1 MTNRVGPKAIAVMH
15 HFEGCKLKAYKCP
28 AGVWTIGYGAT
39 GAGIGPGVVWTQ
51 DQSDNR
57 LLADVA
63 RFYRGVQKLVQVP
76 INEFQ
81 AGALT
86 SFAFNVGLQ
95 ALAGSTLLRLLNGGQ
110 VLQASEQFMRWDR
123 GGGKRLAGLTRRRA
137 AEKAMFDRD

>member
-1 MTNRVGPKAIAVMH
+1 MTAVTRALELIKP
-15 HFEGCKLKAYKCP
+15 FEGCKLRAYLCP

-39 GAGIGPGVVWTQ
+39 GQGIGPGVVWTQ
-51 DQSDNR
+51 DQAENR

-63 RFYRGVQKLVQVP
+63 RFYRGVSKLVTVP
-76 INEFQ
+76 VNEFQ

-95 ALAGSTLLRLLNGGQ
+95 ALAGSTLLRLLNAGQ
-110 VLQASEQFMRWDR
+110 YPQASEQFMRWDKA
-123 GGGKRLAGLTRRRA
+123 GGKRLNGLTRRRA

>member
-1 MTNRVGPKAIAVMH
+1 MTAVTRALELIKP
-15 HFEGCKLKAYKCP
+15 FEGCKLRAYLCP

-39 GAGIGPGVVWTQ
+39 GQGIGPGVVWTQ
-51 DQSDNR
+51 GQAENR

-86 SFAFNVGLQ
+86 SFAYNVGLQ
-95 ALAGSTLLRLLNGGQ
+95 ALAGSTLLRLLNAGNYAA
-110 VLQASEQFMRWDR
+110 ASEQLMRWNKA
-123 GGGKRLAGLTRRRA
+123 GGRALLGLTRRRA
-137 AEKAMFDRD
+137 AEKAMFDRT